1 MSNTVKLI
9 ICIVLTVGFGS
20 LGGIFTAAEIQ
31 GWYLHLNKPSWNP
44 PNWLFAPV
52 WTSLYLLMGISLYLV
67 WKTPANTD
75 AKRWA
80 VIIFIAQ
87 FVLNFLWSYIF
98 FREHLMGWAFVEITV
113 MWIAILCT
121 IIAFSRI
128 NKTAAWLLVPYI
140 SWVSFAAIL
149 NYTVWQLNT

>member
-9 ICIVLTVGFGS
+9 ICIVLTVGLGS

-52 WTSLYLLMGISLYLV
+52 WTSLYLLMGISLFLV
-67 WKTPANTD
+67 WKTAASTD
-75 AKRWA
+75 PKRWA
-80 VIIFIAQ
+80 IIIFIAQ
-87 FVLNFLWSYIF
+87 FALNFLWSYIF
-98 FREHLMGWAFVEITV
+98 FKEHQMGWAFVEIIV
-113 MWIAILCT
+113 MWVAILCT

-149 NYTVWQLNT
+149 NYTVWQANS

>member
-1 MSNTVKLI
+1 MSNTAKLI
-9 ICIVLTVGFGS
+9 LCIVLTVGFGS

-52 WTSLYLLMGISLYLV
+52 WTTLYLMMGIALYLV

-80 VIIFIAQ
+80 IIIFIAQ

-98 FREHLMGWAFVEITV
+98 FR
-113 MWIAILCT
+113 
-121 IIAFSRI
+121 
-128 NKTAAWLLVPYI
+128 
-140 SWVSFAAIL
+140 
-149 NYTVWQLNT
+149 

>member
-1 MSNTVKLI
+1 MSNTAKLA
-9 ICIVLTVGFGS
+9 ICIVLTVGLGS

-31 GWYLHLNKPSWNP
+31 GWYLQLNKPSWNP

-52 WTSLYLLMGISLYLV
+52 WSALYLLMGISLYQI

-98 FREHLMGWAFVEITV
+98 FREHLMGWAFVEIIV

-149 NYTVWQLNT
+149 NYTVWQLNI

>member
-1 MSNTVKLI
+1 
-9 ICIVLTVGFGS
+9 
-20 LGGIFTAAEIQ
+20 
-31 GWYLHLNKPSWNP
+31 
-44 PNWLFAPV
+44 
-52 WTSLYLLMGISLYLV
+52 MGISLFLV
-67 WKTPANTD
+67 WKTAAPTD
-75 AKRWA
+75 PKRWA
-80 VIIFIAQ
+80 IIVFIAQ
-87 FVLNFLWSYIF
+87 FALNFLWSYIF
-98 FREHLMGWAFVEITV
+98 FNEHKMGWAFVEIIV